1 MTTAMGGMVTGGT
14 TKRTGDTMTAMG
26 SRVTGGTTM
35 VTDCTMTRH
44 GEGDGQH

>member
-1 MTTAMGGMVTGGT
+1 
-14 TKRTGDTMTAMG
+14 MTAMG
-26 SRVTGGTTM
+26 SRVTGGKTM